1 VEQRK
6 SGRNAATA
14 PLAGGLRRDATRSSF
29 KRDAVQEINVVLTM
43 DCEPTTATSHPAA
56 TGPAS
61 WSAGEDAVRGYVG
74 IAAQYGLPV
83 TLFVHPEAAVA
94 QAAMLRELERSGVCL
109 GLHMH
114 PWKYSLWRHGGR
126 KYLAHYGGLSAGE
139 QSELLAES
147 AAIWAE
153 AIGHRPD
160 YFRPGTFSAN
170 DAIFQVLET
179 QGFRG
184 GSCTAPGRLIPEMQ
198 AIWTAGQP
206 DPHRTSAIFRQ
217 ALGALNFANMPLSA
231 DFSRLLAGP
240 AGRSMY
246 ADFRPDVDWPGQYDV
261 SYRTIATNVVAQVRA
276 RAPRVPVLNT
286 ITHNHY
292 AYRNSADPVYRR
304 VRTMLDEMLGACQAA
319 GLRVVGATL
328 KDVADAVLALPP
340 VREPFVCEGAIFDL
354 AAGRAEL
361 GTPA

>member
-1 VEQRK
+1 M
-6 SGRNAATA
+6 
-14 PLAGGLRRDATRSSF
+14 
-29 KRDAVQEINVVLTM
+29 QEIKLVLTM

-56 TGPAS
+56 TGPAT
-61 WSAGEDAVRGYVG
+61 WRAGEDAVCGYVE

-94 QAAMLRELERSGVCL
+94 QSAMFCELERGGACL

-114 PWKYSLWRHGGR
+114 PWKYSLWRHQGR
-126 KYLAHYGGLSAGE
+126 KYMAHYGGLSPAE

-147 AAIWAE
+147 AAIWADS
-153 AIGHRPD
+153 IGHRPE

-170 DAIFQVLET
+170 DAIFAVLET

-198 AIWTAGQP
+198 AIWSGGQP
-206 DPHRTSAIFRQ
+206 DPHRASGIFRQ
-217 ALGALNFANMPLSA
+217 AQGNLDFANMPLSA

-246 ADFRPDVDWPGQYDV
+246 ADFRPDVDWPGQYDI
-261 SYRTIATNVVAQVRA
+261 SYRTIATNIVNQVRE
-276 RAPRVPVLNT
+276 RAPSVPVLNT

-292 AYRNSADPVYRR
+292 AFRNIADPVFARLK
-304 VRTMLDEMLGACQAA
+304 VMLDEMLIACRAA
-319 GLRVVGATL
+319 GLREVGATL
-328 KDVADAVLALPP
+328 KDVADEVLALPTA
-340 VREPFVCEGAIFDL
+340 REPFICEGAIFDL
-354 AAGRAEL
+354 AAGRAEI
-361 GTPA
+361 GTLT